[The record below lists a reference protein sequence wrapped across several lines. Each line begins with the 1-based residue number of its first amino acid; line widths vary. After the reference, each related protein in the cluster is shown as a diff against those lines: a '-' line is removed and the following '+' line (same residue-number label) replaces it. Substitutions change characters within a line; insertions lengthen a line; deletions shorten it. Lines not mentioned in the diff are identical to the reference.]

1 MLREF
6 QDVVFTVDLPA
17 YHVAAGDV
25 GAVVDVIRNGAAYQ
39 VEVFFLDGSTMGV
52 VTADA
57 SQIRPI
63 TSLDVTH
70 ARPLFSPEELTRG

>member
-1 MLREF
+1 MIQEF

-25 GAVVDVIRNGAAYQ
+25 GTVVDTIGNGVAYQ
-39 VEVFFLDGSTMGV
+39 VEVFFLDGSTLGV
-52 VTADA
+52 VTAEA

-70 ARPLFSPEELTRG
+70 ARPISSETELTHK